1 MDNHH
6 YEKTPLNPNLI
17 KIYPDAITLN
27 DEQWEFWNVTA
38 LAREANTGNSV
49 STGNNILNT
58 DDTKETDIK

>member
-6 YEKTPLNPNLI
+6 YKKTPLNPNLT

-27 DEQWEFWNVTA
+27 HEQCEFWNATA
-38 LAREANTGNSV
+38 LAREANTDNAV
-49 STGNNILNT
+49 STGNNILST